1 MTPLVTPPLIKPV
14 APPRPLPAG
23 ETSRGEN
30 ARFAAAMEGEA
41 QPSPAALAA
50 LAMMGGKPAV
60 AGRMEARRIARK
72 QREEKEKRAED
83 EAEAERTTA
92 AVEAP
97 PPVVPPIVPPV
108 VPPVVPPI
116 GKPRINVEVELAAV
130 RGARRPPRG
139 VGPLTAFLA
148 QQFGQSGALA
158 SSLSAPL
165 KWLIAAYVR
174 NHIPETPPPK
184 RQTLTV
190 S

>member
-1 MTPLVTPPLIKPV
+1 MTPLVTPPLIKPP
-14 APPRPLPAG
+14 APPRPPPSG
-23 ETSRGEN
+23 ETARGEG
-30 ARFAAAMEGEA
+30 ARFAAVIEGET

-83 EAEAERTTA
+83 EAESEQAAA

-97 PPVVPPIVPPV
+97 PPIVPPIE
-108 VPPVVPPI
+108 
-116 GKPRINVEVELAAV
+116 KPRINLEAELAAV
-130 RGARRPPRG
+130 RSARRPPRG

-174 NHIPETPPPK
+174 HHIPEAPPPK

>member
-14 APPRPLPAG
+14 APPRPLPSG
-23 ETSRGEN
+23 EASRGEN

-60 AGRMEARRIARK
+60 AGRMEARRIARRK
-72 QREEKEKRAED
+72 REEKEKQAEE
-83 EAEAERTTA
+83 EAESEQTAA

-97 PPVVPPIVPPV
+97 PPVVPP
-108 VPPVVPPI
+108 VVPPI
-116 GKPRINVEVELAAV
+116 EKPRINVEAELAVV

>member
-23 ETSRGEN
+23 ETSRTEN

-72 QREEKEKRAED
+72 QREQKEKRAEN
-83 EAEAERTTA
+83 EAEAEQTAA

-97 PPVVPPIVPPV
+97 PPVVTPVVTPV
-108 VPPVVPPI
+108 VPPVE
-116 GKPRINVEVELAAV
+116 KPRINMEVELAAV

>member
-1 MTPLVTPPLIKPV
+1 MTPLVTPPLIKPI
-14 APPRPLPAG
+14 APPRALPSN
-23 ETSRGEN
+23 ETARGEAAREDAGRGDS
-30 ARFAAAMEGEA
+30 ARFAAALDGET
-41 QPSPAALAA
+41 QPSPAAIAA

-72 QREEKEKRAED
+72 QREEKEKLTEE
-83 EAEAERTTA
+83 EAEKTA
-92 AVEAP
+92 APSEQAP
-97 PPVVPPIVPPV
+97 LVA
-108 VPPVVPPI
+108 PPI
-116 GKPRINVEVELAAV
+116 GRPRIDVEAELIAA
-130 RGARRPPRG
+130 RSARRPGRG

-174 NHIPETPPPK
+174 RHIPETPPPK